1 MFLHFSKCFY
11 QDELVQQLSPTIP
24 LRSGAERKALLD
36 AIQGLGVVNDIMQLI
51 PPKIVASNVTSQ
63 FRLLVVL
70 DAGFIEI
77 HRSGWGWGRDLTVA
91 AVVFTDKTDFSSFLE
106 LGSFSS
112 IKEYLAE
119 SVLQQREVIYH
130 GDSQV
135 PVLSPSDSTT
145 AVVHDTGI

>member
-11 QDELVQQLSPTIP
+11 QDELVRQLSPTIP

-36 AIQGLGVVNDIMQLI
+36 AIQGLGAVNDNLQLI

-63 FRLLVVL
+63 FRLLVF
-70 DAGFIEI
+70 DSGIIEI
-77 HRSGWGWGRDLTVA
+77 QRSGWGWGRDRTVA

-119 SVLQQREVIYH
+119 SALQQREVIYH

-135 PVLSPSDSTT
+135 PVMSSSDSTT
-145 AVVHDTGI
+145 AVIHDTGI